1 MRVFAILF
9 FLAVVLFAHQK
20 PVSKFVASGRVVDL
34 AYSSNHIFAAT
45 DAGVVDVFDYKTKK
59 SIEKIKFDKIKDFA
73 GDKANAKI
81 YSVDVYGDSLLI
93 LVQGE
98 GGFGEVYM
106 YEKNR
111 LQKII
116 SISKQLAIA
125 KAAFVDKENILLGL
139 LSDELVSYNIKNAKQ
154 NYIVQ
159 VSGGRF
165 SDFALNES
173 RSEVVVVDE
182 GGVPQIHNTKTGRV
196 VKKLSN
202 SNLDNIFQVDYRA
215 GVVATA
221 GQDRKMIVYNLKKNS
236 SYFVKSTFLV
246 YAVGISPDGSKVAY
260 SSDEENIISL
270 YDNSTTRLM
279 GSFSGTKMIPSKILF
294 INENEFLVAS
304 DDKVINLYNI
314 KK

>member
-1 MRVFAILF
+1 MRVIAILF
-9 FLAVVLFAHQK
+9 FLVAALFAHQK
-20 PVSKFVASGRVVDL
+20 PVSKFVSSGRVVDL
-34 AYSSNHIFAAT
+34 AYSSNNLFAAT
-45 DAGVVDVFDYKTKK
+45 DAGIVDVFNYKTKK
-59 SIEKIKFDKIKDFA
+59 NIQKIKFDKIKDFA
-73 GDKANAKI
+73 GDKVNAKI
-81 YSVDVYGDSLLI
+81 YSVDVYGDSLLV

-98 GGFGEVYM
+98 GGFGEVYI

-116 SISKQLAIA
+116 PASKQLAIA
-125 KAAFVDKENILLGL
+125 KAAFIDKENILLGL
-139 LSDELVSYNIKNAKQ
+139 LSDELLSYNIKSAKQ
-154 NYIVQ
+154 NYLVQ

-165 SDFALNES
+165 SDFSLNES

-182 GGVPQIHNTKTGRV
+182 GGVPQIHNTKTGRL

-260 SSDEENIISL
+260 SSDEDNIISL

-279 GSFSGTKMIPSKILF
+279 ESFSGTKMIPSKILF
-294 INENEFLVAS
+294 VNENEFLVAS
-304 DDKVINLYNI
+304 DDKVINLYNV